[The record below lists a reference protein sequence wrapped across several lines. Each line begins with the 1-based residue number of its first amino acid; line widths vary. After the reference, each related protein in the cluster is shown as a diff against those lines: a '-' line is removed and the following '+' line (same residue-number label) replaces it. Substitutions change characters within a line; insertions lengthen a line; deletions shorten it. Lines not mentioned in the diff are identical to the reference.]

1 MTEPLT
7 DEEVA
12 ELAELFPPGKPST
25 IRVLTRAGFK
35 ANQLPTLTTGDSATD
50 YWDLI
55 NGKIAKGTVE
65 DGRRRVIAAALEPYP
80 YNQVLLAAGIAHTWR
95 VLFMGA
101 SPDGLRPIRAGSEL
115 RLIRQADQ
123 TIHVRDVP
131 APAVTD
137 LRTIRLE
144 RPDVLHLACHG
155 CGEQLVFEDG
165 AGGRQTVHAAQV
177 AETLR
182 VYSDELGV
190 RLRGIVL
197 NACRSEPAA
206 ELLRPHAEIVVAHRD
221 ELLDGHG
228 IAFAGALYLALP
240 GAPTLAA
247 AARIAV
253 RELVLDDPR
262 RRPLEDG
269 LVICE
274 HRTGETT

>member
-12 ELAELFPPGKPST
+12 ELATLLPPGKPST
-25 IRVLTRAGFK
+25 IKVLTRAGFT
-35 ANQLPTLTTGDSATD
+35 ANQLPTLMTGDTATD

-55 NGKIAKGTVE
+55 NKKIIEGVIE
-65 DGRRRVIAAALEPYP
+65 DGRRRVIAAAMGPYP
-80 YNQVLLAAGIAHTWR
+80 YNPVLLAAGIAHTWR
-95 VLFMGA
+95 ILFMGA
-101 SPDGLRPIRAGSEL
+101 SPDGLRPVRAGNEL

-131 APAVTD
+131 AATATD
-137 LRTIRLE
+137 LRTIRRE

-155 CGEQLVFEDG
+155 RGEQLVFEDG
-165 AGGRQTVHAAQV
+165 AGGGQTVHAAEI

-182 VYSDELGV
+182 VYADELGV

-206 ELLRPHAEIVVAHRD
+206 ELLCPYAETVVAHRD
-221 ELLDGHG
+221 ELADDHG

-274 HRTGETT
+274 HRTDGST